1 MNVPH
6 EINAAAAKALAT
18 AEKHT
23 PMMQQYLRIKADYPT
38 MLVFY
43 RMGDFYELFFEDA
56 EKAARILGIT
66 LTARGTSN
74 GNPIKMAGVPFHS
87 LDPYLAKLVKLGES
101 CAICEQIGDPALAK
115 GPVERKVVRVVT
127 PGTLTDSDLLPEKAE
142 RPLLAVCTVPNR
154 KHVTTGLAWLSLASG
169 ALKLMEFTAD
179 SRSAALRLVQEL
191 ERIAPAEILR
201 ADAIADMF
209 DEAPAGHMQNVP
221 EWHFEVVHGH
231 KALLDQLGV
240 STLSGFGA
248 DGLGAAFGAAGA
260 LLRYAQSTQGRGLQH
275 VKSLAVESENEFI
288 GLDAATRRNLELTET
303 IRGMESPTLF
313 SLLDGCRTAMG
324 SRLLRHW
331 IHHARREQSVAR
343 GRHEA
348 IAALAEHD
356 ACAPLSATLAHVP
369 DVERITT
376 RIALLT
382 ARPRDLASLRDGL
395 KQLPVLR
402 EGVASCFIPGEGS
415 ADRALLRDIHEAIAI
430 PQDCLDLLARAIAE
444 EPAAMVRDGGVF
456 ARGFDA
462 ELDELRALSE
472 NAGQFLVDLETRER
486 ARTGIANL
494 RVEYNKVHGFYIEV
508 TNGQADKVPEDYR
521 RRQTLKN
528 CERYITPELKAFEDK
543 ALSAQDRALARE
555 KLLYDLLLGELA
567 PHIACL
573 QRVAGGIARID
584 ALVAL
589 TAHAVRNNWCRPQ
602 LVDAPCLTIVEGR
615 HPVVENQIE
624 RFIANDCRLSN
635 DKRLLLITGPNM
647 GGKSTFMRQV
657 ALITLLAYVGSYV
670 PATSATIGPID
681 RIFTRIGASDDLAN
695 GRSTFMVEMTESAA
709 ILNGATEHSLVL
721 MDEVGRGTST
731 FDGLALAWA
740 IARHLIDTSRSFT
753 LFATHYFELTQLPD
767 AHPSAANVHLSAV
780 EHKDSIVFLHAVQ
793 DGPASQSYGLQVAQ
807 LAGVPPAVIRAAR
820 KHLARLESQALDAT
834 PQLDLFAAAPCD
846 DAGTSQELPQDRPA
860 QAPQAAAAVPA
871 AAESPALTLLDAI
884 DPDALT
890 PREALE
896 RLYELKR
903 LASA

>member
-1 MNVPH
+1 MKNSKLEVNMPLDQNLPAY
-6 EINAAAAKALAT
+6 EKS
-18 AEKHT
+18 KHT

-66 LTARGTSN
+66 LTARGASG

-87 LDPYLAKLVKLGES
+87 LDGYLAKLVKLGES
-101 CAICEQIGDPALAK
+101 CAICEQIGDPATSK

-142 RPLLAVCTVPNR
+142 RPLLAVCTVVQR
-154 KHVTTGLAWLSLASG
+154 KVVTTGLAWLSLASG
-169 ALKLMEFTAD
+169 ALKLMEFSAD
-179 SRSAALRLVQEL
+179 AHGAATRLAQEL

-201 ADAIADMF
+201 ADGDADMF
-209 DEAPAGHMQNVP
+209 DAPAAHTQRMP
-221 EWHFEVVHGH
+221 EWHFDLAKGHG
-231 KALLDQLGV
+231 ALLEQLGV
-240 STLSGFGA
+240 ATLSGFGA
-248 DGLGAAFGAAGA
+248 DGMSAAFGAAGA

-275 VKSLAVESENEFI
+275 VRSLACESENEFI

-303 IRGMESPTLF
+303 IRGQESPTLF
-313 SLLDGCRTAMG
+313 SLLDHCRTAMG

-331 IHHARREQSVAR
+331 LHHARRDQRVAR
-343 GRHEA
+343 GRHES
-348 IAALAEHD
+348 IAALAQAD
-356 ACAPLSATLAHVP
+356 AAGALSATLAQVP
-369 DVERITT
+369 DIERITT
-376 RIALLT
+376 RVALLS

-395 KQLPVLR
+395 GQLPALR
-402 EGVASCFIPGEGS
+402 QQVARCFIPGDS
-415 ADRALLRDIHEAIAI
+415 CLLREIHESLATPEA
-430 PQDCLDLLARAIAE
+430 CLDLLVRAVAE

-528 CERYITPELKAFEDK
+528 AERYITPELKAFEDK
-543 ALSAQDRALARE
+543 ALSAQDKALARE
-555 KLLYDLLLGELA
+555 KLLYDQLLADLA
-567 PHIACL
+567 PHIAAL
-573 QRVAGGIARID
+573 QEIARGLAQLD
-584 ALVAL
+584 TLVAL
-589 TAHAVRNNWCRPQ
+589 ASHALHHNWVAPQ

-624 RFIANDCRLSN
+624 RFIANDCRL
-635 DKRLLLITGPNM
+635 DDDRRLLLITGPNM

-670 PATSATIGPID
+670 PAASATIGPID

-740 IARHLIDTSRSFT
+740 IARHLIETSRSFT
-753 LFATHYFELTQLPD
+753 LFATHYFELTQLPETH
-767 AHPSAANVHLSAV
+767 ASATNVHLSAV

-793 DGPASQSYGLQVAQ
+793 EGPASQSYGLQVAQ
-807 LAGVPPAVIRAAR
+807 LAGVPPAVIKAAR
-820 KHLARLESQALDAT
+820 RHLAKLEAQAAGGT
-834 PQLDLFAAAPCD
+834 PQLDLFAVPSGEADCGEPPGDAAP
-846 DAGTSQELPQDRPA
+846 
-860 QAPQAAAAVPA
+860 V
-871 AAESPALTLLDAI
+871 AAELLEALAAI

-903 LASA
+903 LAA